1 MPPRRARTKTTV
13 GMASVPSDGAL
24 PISLHGARRRK
35 TVGRVVQNQ
44 HPIRATGWRGEA
56 QPIPLLDDAD
66 RTGNACARI
75 IPVAGQMLSREP
87 GEIHRA
93 WPAHD
98 GFRPPH
104 PTRSATDRGCASERA
119 VSTATRAH
127 AAPDLPPEA
136 AAPRTTDAGQAWV
149 AAQGATST
157 RSASSHTYAHAP
169 PQTTPSRATCEPHSR
184 RGS

>member
-87 GEIHRA
+87 GEIQLER
-93 WPAHD
+93 PAGGQID
-98 GFRPPH
+98 QCI
-104 PTRSATDRGCASERA
+104 SAFTIARGLHMMGS
-119 VSTATRAH
+119 
-127 AAPDLPPEA
+127 AP
-136 AAPRTTDAGQAWV
+136 
-149 AAQGATST
+149 
-157 RSASSHTYAHAP
+157 
-169 PQTTPSRATCEPHSR
+169 
-184 RGS
+184 